1 MVCFR
6 QALVSDRKAEVRDAL
21 SLQKRGQ
28 KHPYAPSRLMVLVN
42 FVIPVPPYN
51 TNLSSKCG
59 IFGSIS
65 VRCGMAELIE
75 NTVGFLKIPEL

>member
-1 MVCFR
+1 
-6 QALVSDRKAEVRDAL
+6 
-21 SLQKRGQ
+21 
-28 KHPYAPSRLMVLVN
+28 MVLVN

-59 IFGSIS
+59 VFGSIS

-75 NTVGFLKIPEL
+75 NTVGFLKIPKL